1 MTDRTHELVLCCQG
15 VIYQF
20 VRNVAMNRS
29 IYSHA
34 ECFMRRFKLKISAS
48 GIYIFFS
55 VNISFLFTL
64 IYVYVIVYI
73 HTILW

>member
-1 MTDRTHELVLCCQG
+1 MP
-15 VIYQF
+15 VICQF

-48 GIYIFFS
+48 GTCQNNHATQNRLERHCLDAYRVFYGKS
-55 VNISFLFTL
+55 SNYWSL
-64 IYVYVIVYI
+64 
-73 HTILW
+73 